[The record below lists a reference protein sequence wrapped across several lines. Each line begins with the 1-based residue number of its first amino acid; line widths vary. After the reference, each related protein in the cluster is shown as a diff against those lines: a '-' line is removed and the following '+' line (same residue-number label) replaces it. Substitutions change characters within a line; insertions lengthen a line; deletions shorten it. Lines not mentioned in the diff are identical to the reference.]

1 MINEGVLS
9 NEKNY
14 TKFQFGNH
22 VIRFVAPYS
31 LEYYTEVKE
40 WDNGYL
46 VVMAKYKHNEKPE
59 EEYIDLIPILKNLY
73 FDTDEFCKQIKGV
86 KVANDRY

>member
-1 MINEGVLS
+1 MMNEAVLS

-40 WDNGYL
+40 WNNGYL

-59 EEYIDLIPILKNLY
+59 EEYIDLIPILKTYILIQMSFVNKL
-73 FDTDEFCKQIKGV
+73 KK
-86 KVANDRY
+86 